1 MVSSIMKQLPRALAD
16 TVMILSSYTGRN
28 RELRKVVVVSMKDNN
43 GATIVTP
50 LELEANDIPGRYKI
64 NRITSV
70 FGKTDKKTGKPSNQW
85 FIKQLEAG
93 RLDI

>member
-1 MVSSIMKQLPRALAD
+1 MKQLPRAL
-16 TVMILSSYTGRN
+16 
-28 RELRKVVVVSMKDNN
+28 VVSMKDNN

-50 LELEANDIPGRYKI
+50 LELEANNIPGRYKI

-70 FGKTDKKTGKPSNQW
+70 FGKTNKKTGKPSNQW